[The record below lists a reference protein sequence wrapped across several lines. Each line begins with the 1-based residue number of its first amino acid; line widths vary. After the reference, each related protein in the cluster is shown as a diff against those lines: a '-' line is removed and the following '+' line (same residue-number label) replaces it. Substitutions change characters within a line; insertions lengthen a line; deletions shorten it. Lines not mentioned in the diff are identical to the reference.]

1 MISTAIIPR
10 FCKIVESGGAFDPY
24 SAKDVRR
31 AIDFVEQVEASVE
44 REDLKFQVQIV
55 IHPILTSSLSIQ
67 LTT

>member
-24 SAKDVRR
+24 SARDVRR

-44 REDLKFQVQIV
+44 REDLKFQV
-55 IHPILTSSLSIQ
+55 
-67 LTT
+67 